1 MTKLFCLPIQ
11 RQRMPVLHKEY
22 QCQKLVF
29 LNLLKTN
36 CSGRRFSNNMG
47 LVLGTINFSYSATL
61 GPQTRCFIF
70 RLQWKS
76 SSFQRALLLWIV
88 QIEHAFLYCTFHMF
102 SFLLHFYL
110 ELELLGCLVV
120 LCLILQETE
129 YLAKWWYHF
138 TFPLAMN
145 LGSCFF
151 ISSI

>member
-1 MTKLFCLPIQ
+1 
-11 RQRMPVLHKEY
+11 
-22 QCQKLVF
+22 
-29 LNLLKTN
+29 
-36 CSGRRFSNNMG
+36 MG

-151 ISSI
+151 ISSIQFLKFHYSHSSR